1 MNFSYPP
8 LISRICNVLRIGG
21 FVLLLSCQSDPI
33 VLNPP
38 GGYEYFRQSFQ
49 LDGSNSFSVQ
59 GNAHTGYSPRLYSG
73 ILNNGDTVSALIK
86 LLPGVLDS
94 HQVCT
99 ANSIFDVKL
108 ELMSTFPLTSVES
121 SPYDIIF
128 IDTLLLDAYLIRLN
142 GIQGIEEDDILDS
155 SQVDAL
161 TVDTTNPIDIDLYS
175 NGIKLNLF
183 DYDIITNWCN
193 NQDELGIVIS
203 YVPTDSSYL
212 EFYSSDGA
220 NIGLGPQLLLE
231 YDAEEEVTVN
241 QNLYS
246 INSVTWSSD
255 FVDLDSG
262 PYYVDDSL
270 SDYWGTF
277 YAMD

>member
-1 MNFSYPP
+1 MHYSSPP

-21 FVLLLSCQSDPI
+21 FFLLLSCQSDPI

-128 IDTLLLDAYLIRLN
+128 IDTLLLDAYLIKLN
-142 GIQGIEEDDILDS
+142 GSAEMKYCPFNNEQMTIKYRHSFDLLFILS
-155 SQVDAL
+155 
-161 TVDTTNPIDIDLYS
+161 IDIYH
-175 NGIKLNLF
+175 
-183 DYDIITNWCN
+183 
-193 NQDELGIVIS
+193 
-203 YVPTDSSYL
+203 
-212 EFYSSDGA
+212 
-220 NIGLGPQLLLE
+220 
-231 YDAEEEVTVN
+231 
-241 QNLYS
+241 
-246 INSVTWSSD
+246 
-255 FVDLDSG
+255 
-262 PYYVDDSL
+262 
-270 SDYWGTF
+270 
-277 YAMD
+277 